1 MDTSIVKFNVA
12 DSAIA
17 EMGAKYLP
25 LTINGIDDKV
35 GFQMVH
41 AARMEVK
48 RTRLEVE
55 KTRKE
60 LKADAL
66 RYSQAVDGEARR
78 ITALIEPIESHLE
91 GQELAVIKEKERL
104 KKAEEDRL
112 DKLAQDRVDMM
123 AVEGVQLGFMVARSM
138 TQEAFAEALRI
149 ASEQRAVLE
158 ARRQKEQ
165 EEAAREAER
174 LEIER
179 KAEQVRL
186 DRERKAEEDRLAEQR
201 RKDEEARAIMRKAH
215 EEAQAEIEAQRRKL
229 EEEREAL
236 EREIRKIEAQKAE
249 KARQEELERLAK
261 EAAEKAV
268 LEAQEKAKAESEAR
282 EKAEAEA
289 EAERQRLE
297 AQRPDVIKL
306 RDFAMKLHGLEI
318 VGLKTEAG
326 INLSK
331 EVYKRIF
338 SLERWLLK
346 QIVGLE
352 GGDADA

>member
-17 EMGAKYLP
+17 EMGQKYLP
-25 LTINGIDDKV
+25 LVINGIDDKV

-48 RTRLEVE
+48 RTRLDVE

-60 LKADAL
+60 LNGDAV
-66 RYSQAVDGEARR
+66 RFTRAVDAEARR
-78 ITALIEPIESHLE
+78 IKAMLEPIESHLE
-91 GQELAVIKEKERL
+91 GQELAVINEKERL
-104 KKAEEDRL
+104 KKIEEQRL
-112 DKLAQDRVDMM
+112 DNLAQSRVDMI

-138 TQEAFAEALRI
+138 TSEEFAAALRI
-149 ASEQRAVLE
+149 ATEQRAALE
-158 ARRQKEQ
+158 AQRKKAQ

-174 LEIER
+174 ID
-179 KAEQVRL
+179 A
-186 DRERKAEEDRLAEQR
+186 ERKAEEERLAEQR
-201 RKDEEARAIMRKAH
+201 RKDAEIRAAMQKAH
-215 EEAQAEIEAQRRKL
+215 EEAQAEIVAQRRKI
-229 EEEREAL
+229 EEERKAL
-236 EREIRKIEAQKAE
+236 EKEIRKIEAQKAE
-249 KARQEELERLAK
+249 KARQEELERWAK
-261 EAAEKAV
+261 EAAEKAM

-282 EKAEAEA
+282 AKAEAEA

>member
-25 LTINGIDDKV
+25 LVINGIEDKV

-55 KTRKE
+55 KTRKD

-78 ITALIEPIESHLE
+78 ITALLEPIESHLE
-91 GQELAVIKEKERL
+91 GQELAVIKAKEKIKL
-104 KKAEEDRL
+104 EEEATKDRL
-112 DKLAQDRVDMM
+112 AQERVDAMQLFGVSLSFMM
-123 AVEGVQLGFMVARSM
+123 ARSM
-138 TQEAFAEALRI
+138 TPEAFAQAFKIAEEQHSVAEAHRKK
-149 ASEQRAVLE
+149 A
-158 ARRQKEQ
+158 Q

-174 LEIER
+174 REIER
-179 KAEQVRL
+179 KAE
-186 DRERKAEEDRLAEQR
+186 EARLAEE
-201 RKDEEARAIMRKAH
+201 RKRQEIE
-215 EEAQAEIEAQRRKL
+215 QAELKASRQKL
-229 EEEREAL
+229 IDERIAL
-236 EREIRKIEAQKAE
+236 EKEIQKIEAQKAE
-249 KARQEELERLAK
+249 KARQEEIEQAKK
-261 EAAEKAV
+261 EAADKAV

-282 EKAEAEA
+282 AKAEAEA

-306 RDFAMKLHGLEI
+306 RDLAMKIHTLEI
-318 VGLKTEAG
+318 PAVKSEQAVTLA
-326 INLSK
+326 K
-331 EVYKRIF
+331 ECYRRLAAV
-338 SLERWLLK
+338 ERFLLRE
-346 QIVGLE
+346 IVHME
-352 GGDADA
+352 SGDADA

>member
-25 LTINGIDDKV
+25 LIINGIEDKV

-55 KTRKE
+55 KTRKD

-78 ITALIEPIESHLE
+78 ITALLEPIESHLE
-91 GQELAVIKEKERL
+91 SQELAVIKAKEKIKL
-104 KKAEEDRL
+104 EEEATKDRL
-112 DKLAQDRVDMM
+112 AQERVDAMQLFGVSLSFMM
-123 AVEGVQLGFMVARSM
+123 ARSM
-138 TQEAFAEALRI
+138 TPEAFAQAFKIADEQHAVAEAHRKK
-149 ASEQRAVLE
+149 A
-158 ARRQKEQ
+158 Q
-165 EEAAREAER
+165 EEAALEAER
-174 LEIER
+174 REIER
-179 KAEQVRL
+179 KAEE
-186 DRERKAEEDRLAEQR
+186 ERIAEER
-201 RKDEEARAIMRKAH
+201 RKNEA
-215 EEAQAEIEAQRRKL
+215 AQAEIAELTRKL
-229 EEEREAL
+229 AEERAAL
-236 EREIRKIEAQKAE
+236 EKEIRKIEAQKAE
-249 KARQEELERLAK
+249 KARQEEIEQAKK

-268 LEAQEKAKAESEAR
+268 LEAQEKAKAEEQAR
-282 EKAEAEA
+282 LAALAQA

-306 RDFAMKLHGLEI
+306 RDFAMKLHGLDI
-318 VGLKTEAG
+318 GGASAMKTEAG
-326 INLSK
+326 ITVAR
-331 EVYKRIF
+331 ETYKRIA

>member
-25 LTINGIDDKV
+25 LVINGIEDKV

-55 KTRKE
+55 KTRKD

-78 ITALIEPIESHLE
+78 ITALLEPIESHLE
-91 GQELAVIKEKERL
+91 GQELAVIQEKERL
-104 KKAEEDRL
+104 KKAEEMRL
-112 DKLAQDRVDMM
+112 DKLAQERVDAMQSF
-123 AVEGVQLGFMVARSM
+123 GVGLSFMVARGM
-138 TQEAFAEALRI
+138 TNEAFTDALRI
-149 ASEQRAVLE
+149 AKEQAEVESAQRKKA
-158 ARRQKEQ
+158 Q
-165 EEAAREAER
+165 EEAARDAER
-174 LEIER
+174 REIER
-179 KAEQVRL
+179 KAE
-186 DRERKAEEDRLAEQR
+186 EERLAEQR
-201 RKDEEARAIMRKAH
+201 RKDAEARAMMQKAH

-229 EEEREAL
+229 AAEREAL
-236 EREIRKIEAQKAE
+236 EKEIRKIEAQKAE
-249 KARQEELERLAK
+249 KARQEELERWAK

-289 EAERQRLE
+289 EAHRLHLE
-297 AQRPDVIKL
+297 AIKPDKIKLKSWATEIHEMVGPDVTTDAGK
-306 RDFAMKLHGLEI
+306 KI
-318 VGLKTEAG
+318 VTET
-326 INLSK
+326 
-331 EVYKRIF
+331 YKRLM
-338 SLERWLLK
+338 SLERWMRKEILAM
-346 QIVGLE
+346 E
-352 GGDADA
+352 GGVE